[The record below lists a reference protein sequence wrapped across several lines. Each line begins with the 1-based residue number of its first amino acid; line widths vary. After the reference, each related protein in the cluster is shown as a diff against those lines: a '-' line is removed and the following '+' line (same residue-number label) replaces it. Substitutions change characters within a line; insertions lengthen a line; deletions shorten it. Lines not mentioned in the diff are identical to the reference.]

1 MARVDRCS
9 GTLQI
14 RFGADT
20 NAGYLDDRPGPA
32 PRPPAKECRTRA
44 PRPFLRGRSYVFGS
58 VNARRCD
65 VSARLARVGIIRSC
79 EAVQH
84 GPPDQR
90 KTSDTRS
97 AADPGGTARSHRTSA
112 RHTVLRLSVQTPRT
126 AAALRLR
133 PRRAHSSR
141 SMPALGLYSAFAGK
155 GEGSSKSTGSSP
167 MASRPK

>member
-20 NAGYLDDRPGPA
+20 NGYLDDRPGPA
-32 PRPPAKECRTRA
+32 PRPPAKRVRTRA
-44 PRPFLRGRSYVFGS
+44 PRPFVRGRSYVFGS

-65 VSARLARVGIIRSC
+65 VSARRCARIIRFC

-90 KTSDTRS
+90 KTSDTGAVRTRS
-97 AADPGGTARSHRTSA
+97 HDTPHAGTSHRSCPFRHRAPPPLCAYDHVELTRAGLCQRSGCTARSPA
-112 RHTVLRLSVQTPRT
+112 RARAAQSLRD
-126 AAALRLR
+126 RLQWAR
-133 PRRAHSSR
+133 AQSRRA
-141 SMPALGLYSAFAGK
+141 K
-155 GEGSSKSTGSSP
+155 
-167 MASRPK
+167 

>member
-20 NAGYLDDRPGPA
+20 NGYLDDRPGPA
-32 PRPPAKECRTRA
+32 PRPPAKRVRTRA
-44 PRPFLRGRSYVFGS
+44 PRPFVRGRSYVFGS
-58 VNARRCD
+58 VNARRCE
-65 VSARLARVGIIRSC
+65 VSARRCARIIRFC
-79 EAVQH
+79 EA
-84 GPPDQR
+84 
-90 KTSDTRS
+90 
-97 AADPGGTARSHRTSA
+97 AYNMAHRTSGRRRIPGRYALAHTA
-112 RHTVLRLSVQTPRT
+112 RRHVTPFLSVQTPRT

-141 SMPALGLYSAFAGK
+141 SMPALGLYSALAGK

-167 MASRPK
+167 MGSRPK